1 MGFSF
6 PLYFPCLCCSII
18 LQKAYLESL
27 WDAGECQ
34 YLKCT
39 HLKIKM
45 DACGKSWGKL
55 VSDLEIESTF

>member
-1 MGFSF
+1 MDFFFSF
-6 PLYFPCLCCSII
+6 YFSCLCSSIV

-27 WDAGECQ
+27 QDAGEYQ

-39 HLKIKM
+39 DLKIKM
-45 DACGKSWGKL
+45 EACGKSWGKL